1 MKAPKGFETVPIEY
15 RETHAYPDDCK
26 VMWWTETFEWNP
38 SEGSSFW
45 DSDDTSIEWAIE
57 SSAVVKAVKPATDY
71 SETVLRRIEK
81 KCHGENDAGRYLI
94 SAATLLVMCKQI
106 RSDIKK
112 MKGNK

>member
-1 MKAPKGFETVPIEY
+1 MEDNLE
-15 RETHAYPDDCK
+15 
-26 VMWWTETFEWNP
+26 
-38 SEGSSFW
+38 
-45 DSDDTSIEWAIE
+45 
-57 SSAVVKAVKPATDY
+57 TDY

>member
-1 MKAPKGFETVPIEY
+1 MKAPKGFKIVPIEY
-15 RETHAYPDDCK
+15 RMTHAYPDDCK
-26 VMWWTETFEWNP
+26 VMWWTETFEWNS

-57 SSAVVKAVKPATDY
+57 SSAFIKPTTDY

-81 KCHGENDAGRYLI
+81 LCHYENDRYLI
-94 SAATLLVMCKQI
+94 RTATILVMCKTI